1 MATRQLNTKQLI
13 FTEIIVGTLI
23 YVVVLGFFR
32 DYSDIVT
39 ANSFS
44 TIFLSAFVLQIL
56 TYLTFLLKKRIVFWL
71 KDKPG
76 TLNRV
81 LMFFCVWLVMFLSKF
96 VFLGVL
102 DLLFSQYIYV
112 HGFFGILFVVLCVT
126 MLHKLANY
134 TFQKLAVPPT
144 ATTSGN

>member
-1 MATRQLNTKQLI
+1 MGTSKFSTKQQVY
-13 FTEIIVGTLI
+13 TEMVVGTLI

-32 DYSDIVT
+32 DYTDIVT
-39 ANSFS
+39 ANTFS

-56 TYLTFLLKKRIVFWL
+56 TYLTFLLKKRIVAWL

-76 TLNRV
+76 ILYRG

-96 VFLGVL
+96 VFIAIL

-112 HGFFGILFVVLCVT
+112 HGFFGILFVVLSVT
-126 MLHKLANY
+126 VLHKLANY
-134 TFQKLAVPPT
+134 IFHQLDDC
-144 ATTSGN
+144 NRR

>member
-1 MATRQLNTKQLI
+1 MATSQLSTKQQV

-32 DYSDIVT
+32 DYTDIVT

-44 TIFLSAFVLQIL
+44 TIFLAAFVLEVL
-56 TYLTFLLKKRIVFWL
+56 TYLTFLLKKRIIAWL

-76 TLNRV
+76 VLYRV

-96 VFLGVL
+96 LFIGVL
-102 DLLFSQYIYV
+102 DLLFSDYIYV

-126 MLHKLANY
+126 ILHKLANY
-134 TFQKLAVPPT
+134 TVQKLGTP
-144 ATTSGN
+144 SDH